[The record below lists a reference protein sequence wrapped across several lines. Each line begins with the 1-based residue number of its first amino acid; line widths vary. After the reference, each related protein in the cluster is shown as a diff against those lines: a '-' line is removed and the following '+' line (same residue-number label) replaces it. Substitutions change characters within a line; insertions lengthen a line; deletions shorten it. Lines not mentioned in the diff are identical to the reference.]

1 MRQQHWY
8 NAPRVVRDLLI
19 DANIGLDVKTDSV
32 PDETLLIGPRLPLLV
47 AFCCPKEVVGREV
60 VTLIKGQKG
69 DGYDRDALV
78 VESVHH
84 PSALRGEG
92 GERQRDAA
100 IERSKAGDDRPICE
114 QIVKASRAK
123 FASKVSRG

>member
-1 MRQQHWY
+1 M
-8 NAPRVVRDLLI
+8 A
-19 DANIGLDVKTDSV
+19 T
-32 PDETLLIGPRLPLLV
+32 T
-47 AFCCPKEVVGREV
+47 
-60 VTLIKGQKG
+60 
-69 DGYDRDALV
+69 RDALV

-100 IERSKAGDDRPICE
+100 IERSKAGDDRPIGE

-123 FASKVSRG
+123 FASKGKPRLRHFPDSLDVVGKPLHHRALQDGPDGAVVARPSARIPSARPRHPSNGARPPPAPQPP